1 MSTTRKLNS
10 TWNFLSTFYPVK
22 TSFAL
27 KIGVLIGQPDNLTS
41 RFLRLKLLP
50 PALCVKVGAAKCIV
64 DTKGHYEI
72 VLV

>member
-1 MSTTRKLNS
+1 MSTRRKLIS

-41 RFLRLKLLP
+41 RFLRLKSLP
-50 PALCVKVGAAKCIV
+50 PALCVKLGVAKCIV
-64 DTKGHYEI
+64 DMNEPYEI